1 MKPGGKFSLVD
12 HHGHGVTD
20 ETYRGKYALI
30 FFGFTH
36 CKVVCPRALGKL
48 TSVLDALGP
57 LATKITPLYV
67 TVDPERDS
75 PEVMR
80 KFLDRNYPKFIGLT
94 GSPDQIEQAKKTFR
108 VFARRTPD
116 PADPQEYTVPHT
128 AITYVLGPDGR
139 YATHFTDA
147 IDERQMIEGLSALIE
162 RS

>member
-1 MKPGGKFSLVD
+1 MKPGGKFSLID
-12 HHGHGVTD
+12 HHGAAITD
-20 ETYRGKYALI
+20 ETYRGNFVVL

-48 TSVLDALGP
+48 TKVLDGLGS

-80 KFLDRNYPKFIGLT
+80 NFLARNYPRFTGLT
-94 GSPDQIEQAKKTFR
+94 GSLEQIEEAKKAFR

-116 PADPQEYTVPHT
+116 PDDPQDYTMPHT
-128 AITYVLGPDGR
+128 AITYVLAPDGE

-147 IDERQMIEGLSALIE
+147 VDEIEMTARLRELIAP
-162 RS
+162 